1 MMKESERTEK
11 NVEESKQN
19 KKVKKKFFEEAR
31 KSELALDD
39 RM

>member
-1 MMKESERTEK
+1 VKESEKTEK

-19 KKVKKKFFEEAR
+19 KKVKKKIFFEEVR
-31 KSELALDD
+31 KDELVLDD